1 MNLNEAYFNG
11 WRNDLR
17 PDKEIEF
24 DIKCYFNDYKRQPIP
39 RDHSKDGD
47 PTNIVTIIATQK
59 NKKKYIY
66 RYIHVYTIMLY
77 TCTV

>member
-24 DIKCYFNDYKRQPIP
+24 DIKCYFNEYERQPIP

-47 PTNIVTIIATQK
+47 PTNIVTIATQQK
-59 NKKKYIY
+59 NKKCIY

>member
-24 DIKCYFNDYKRQPIP
+24 DIKCYFNEYERQPIP

-59 NKKKYIY
+59 TPNKMYI
-66 RYIHVYTIMLY
+66 
-77 TCTV
+77 